1 MLVSTAILTSL
12 NFMYGPIELSNGK
25 KRIKR
30 EREKG
35 GGVEGDGRRGRVFGR
50 VRGGIGRG
58 GRKTL
63 GIGTVG
69 ASIKRPVH
77 Q

>member
-35 GGVEGDGRRGRVFGR
+35 GGWREMEEEGGFLEGWGEELAEE
-50 VRGGIGRG
+50 GE
-58 GRKTL
+58 KL
-63 GIGTVG
+63 
-69 ASIKRPVH
+69 SE
-77 Q
+77 